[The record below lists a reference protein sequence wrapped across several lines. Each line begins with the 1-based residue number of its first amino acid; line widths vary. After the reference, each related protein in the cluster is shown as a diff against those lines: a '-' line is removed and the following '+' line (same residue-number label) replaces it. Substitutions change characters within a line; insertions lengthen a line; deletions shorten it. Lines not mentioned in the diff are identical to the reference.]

1 MYITVVLGSI
11 LGGIAAGGAA
21 ATSSLFI
28 WTCNLYIG
36 EVSLM
41 SSSSSSSSSM
51 MMRTTEGKQTYV
63 AMTQNN
69 SQAYKWYTGGV

>member
-11 LGGIAAGGAA
+11 LEGIAAGGAA

-41 SSSSSSSSSM
+41 SSSSSM